1 MQQSLT
7 GRLVGTRGN
16 KLLSTRGGN
25 IAVAIAAAALAA
37 ILLIV
42 YLNGYRT
49 SLKSAATPT
58 PVLVAQQ
65 LIAKGT
71 PASVLGSQGA
81 FELTQVAQE
90 HVKTGAIADPELIQ
104 GRTAVRDLLP
114 GQQLTMADF
123 TTTTSN
129 AVQTRITGAERALSI
144 ALDPQHGMIG
154 HVAAGDFVDVYVGI
168 ERNGEPAISLVQAK
182 VQVLETPAAAGGGG
196 VGGGTTSNYVLK
208 VPSADAA
215 RFAYAAEYGQ
225 IWIVARPTAGAGKTR
240 TANVTIQELV
250 AGQRGG

>member
-1 MQQSLT
+1 
-7 GRLVGTRGN
+7 
-16 KLLSTRGGN
+16 
-25 IAVAIAAAALAA
+25 
-37 ILLIV
+37 
-42 YLNGYRT
+42 
-49 SLKSAATPT
+49 
-58 PVLVAQQ
+58 VLVAQR

-90 HVKTGAIADPELIQ
+90 HIKTGAVADPALIQ

-114 GQQLTMADF
+114 GQQLTIADF
-123 TTTTSN
+123 SATTSN

-182 VQVLETPAAAGGGG
+182 VQVLETPLAGGGG
-196 VGGGTTSNYVLK
+196 VGRGTTSNYILK

-225 IWIVARPTAGAGKTR
+225 IWIVARPTAGAAKTR